1 MRESRKR
8 EIRIKAENFR
18 GKCKVGRYGILD
30 LFKECERCGYK
41 LIRYPLGENA
51 DMGFSMEKDGDTII
65 FTNTCYAFCKENFTL
80 AHEIGHVV
88 LHSCDQVPF
97 IENTGTAMDEKEE
110 EADYFA
116 VSLLMP
122 GEEVGKFLDLEIE
135 DFNDK
140 GLSAMDLARLMSEFH
155 VSFDLALARLE
166 SLQYISHKDRLK
178 LDNERMRFRVEK
190 FLQSMGGAYSLN
202 EAGKEV
208 SIPYEY
214 IRYAVYNYNRKAI
227 PKETLEKLLNC
238 YHLTMEDISD
248 RLEEVPQEEEGLD
261 ELIGGLED

>member
-1 MRESRKR
+1 MEESRKR

-18 GKCKVGRYGILD
+18 EKCKTGRYGILD
-30 LFKECERCGYK
+30 LFKDCERCGYK
-41 LIRYPLGENA
+41 LIRYPLGEYA
-51 DMGFSMEKDGDTII
+51 DLGFSMEKDGDTII

-88 LHSCDQVPF
+88 LHSHEQNPF
-97 IENTGTAMDEKEE
+97 IENAGTVVDEREE

-116 VSLLMP
+116 ASLLMP

-135 DFNDK
+135 DFKDK
-140 GLSAMDLARLMSEFH
+140 GLSAMDLAKLMSEFR
-155 VSFDLALARLE
+155 VSFDFALNRLE
-166 SLQYISHKDRLK
+166 NLQYISHKERLK
-178 LDNERMRFRVEK
+178 LDNERIRFRVEK
-190 FLQSMGGAYSLN
+190 FLQSMGGAYFLN
-202 EAGKEV
+202 EAGKAV

-214 IRYAVYNYNRKAI
+214 IYYAIYNYNHKAI

-248 RLEEVPQEEEGLD
+248 RLEEVTQEEDGLD